1 MKKNRLFSVLSN
13 DMDESTLDEATGE
26 TSHLF
31 DLEMHFSRNHRE
43 ESIVAGACHP
53 IAWVEFGATLTKD
66 DIASFCPLIAEN
78 LDAET
83 LGNRITTKVS

>member
-1 MKKNRLFSVLSN
+1 MN
-13 DMDESTLDEATGE
+13 ESALDEAAGE
-26 TSHLF
+26 TGHLF

-43 ESIVAGACHP
+43 ESVITGACHA

-66 DIASFCPLIAEN
+66 DIAGFRPLIAEN